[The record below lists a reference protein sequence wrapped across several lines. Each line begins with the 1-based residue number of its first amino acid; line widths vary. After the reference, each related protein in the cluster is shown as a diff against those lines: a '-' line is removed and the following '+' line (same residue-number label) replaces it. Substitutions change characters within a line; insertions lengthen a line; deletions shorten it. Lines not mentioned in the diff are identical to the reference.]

1 MEILERTFAGVQRND
16 PCPCGSGRKFKQC
29 HARAQPS
36 PGGKALPNPQS
47 RSGVLAG

>member
-1 MEILERTFAGVQRND
+1 MAILERTFAGVQRND

-29 HARAQPS
+29 HGRAQPR